1 MILAGLDTILRI
13 YLQGNGIAHLEHAL
27 RHPAY
32 MTDLSSLE
40 MDDILYGKFTMRS
53 DDRAGISLLAA
64 HGCIERRHIRNDGAL
79 QAIGQRFHNLVGSGK
94 GCCPSAVLQTVIA
107 GKLCGQ
113 GCIQRLINVVAAHV
127 IALLSGA
134 ACLFTLNIHGLFKT
148 IRVNGKA
155 LLLQDLLRQIQRE
168 SVGII

>member
-1 MILAGLDTILRI
+1 MRKVETQTVCRYKRTSLFHVASQYQTQCLLEQVGCTVILAGLDTVLRI

-64 HGCIERRHIRNDGAL
+64 HGCVERRHIRNDGAL

-94 GCCPSAVLQTVIA
+94 GCCPSAVLQT
-107 GKLCGQ
+107 
-113 GCIQRLINVVAAHV
+113 
-127 IALLSGA
+127 LS
-134 ACLFTLNIHGLFKT
+134 
-148 IRVNGKA
+148 
-155 LLLQDLLRQIQRE
+155 
-168 SVGII
+168 